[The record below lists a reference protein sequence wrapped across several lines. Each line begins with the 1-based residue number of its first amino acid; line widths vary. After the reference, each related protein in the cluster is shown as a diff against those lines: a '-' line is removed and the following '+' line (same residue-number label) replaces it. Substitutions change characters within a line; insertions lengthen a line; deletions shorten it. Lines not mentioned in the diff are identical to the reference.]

1 MPSANDEPQLELPL
15 PLPARQAS
23 RLAPAL
29 LLLGLIGG
37 GVYAATR
44 CGHEAHRED
53 SFAA

>member
-37 GVYAATR
+37 GVYAASDADTQ
-44 CGHEAHRED
+44 AHREN